1 MINTSKEKNKY
12 IKSQNKIHLPQAFKY
27 NLAPKQK
34 KLPLSTCICTPSFC
48 DELSKGNHNSS
59 LKGGGYGVDPLVLVK
74 SARKV

>member
-12 IKSQNKIHLPQAFKY
+12 IKSQNKIHQAQASKY

-34 KLPLSTCICTPSFC
+34 TPPSTRICTPSFC
-48 DELSKGNHNSS
+48 DELSKGNHDSS

-74 SARKV
+74 FARKV

>member
-34 KLPLSTCICTPSFC
+34 NSPYQHAYVLPLFVMNCQRAIIT
-48 DELSKGNHNSS
+48 HH
-59 LKGGGYGVDPLVLVK
+59 
-74 SARKV
+74 